1 MVKIRVDHNINGDT
15 PELKGTTSDKPRAAL
30 IKKVEIILAN
40 DLPEQFANRDND
52 RYQLTI
58 LLGSEQ
64 EEYTWLPNKTSLKSI
79 VAVHGDES
87 DNWID
92 KEIGI
97 FLVEQNV
104 SGKMKKVPYAIA
116 G

>member
-1 MVKIRVDHNINGDT
+1 MKVKVDHNINGET
-15 PELKGTTSDKPRAAL
+15 PELKGTTSEKPRGAT
-30 IKKVEIILAN
+30 IKKVELIAAE
-40 DLPEQFANRDND
+40 DLPEAFLNRDND
-52 RYQLTI
+52 RYQLTVMI
-58 LLGSEQ
+58 GE
-64 EEYTWLPNKTSLKSI
+64 EEYTWLPNKTALKSI
-79 VAVHGDES
+79 LAVHGEES
-87 DNWID
+87 DNWIG